1 MERKIMKTRR
11 LLTIIAA
18 LSTSL
23 SVFLI
28 ASNSTILG
36 DEKAS
41 ESTARD
47 LLTDRGPESR
57 QGISPTVPQIVHP
70 SHPLPNVYELLKG
83 SVRREVYGIPYNII
97 PLQDQN
103 VDK

>member
-1 MERKIMKTRR
+1 MRKPLNRQQETSSQIED
-11 LLTIIAA
+11 LQEEIEA
-18 LSTSL
+18 LKVRVS
-23 SVFLI
+23 
-28 ASNSTILG
+28 
-36 DEKAS
+36 
-41 ESTARD
+41 R
-47 LLTDRGPESR
+47 PESR

>member
-1 MERKIMKTRR
+1 MRKPLNRQQETSSQIEE
-11 LLTIIAA
+11 LQEEIEA
-18 LSTSL
+18 LKVRVS
-23 SVFLI
+23 
-28 ASNSTILG
+28 
-36 DEKAS
+36 
-41 ESTARD
+41 R
-47 LLTDRGPESR
+47 PESR

>member
-1 MERKIMKTRR
+1 MRKPLNRQQETSSQIED
-11 LLTIIAA
+11 LQEEIEA
-18 LSTSL
+18 LKVRVS
-23 SVFLI
+23 
-28 ASNSTILG
+28 
-36 DEKAS
+36 
-41 ESTARD
+41 R
-47 LLTDRGPESR
+47 PESR

-70 SHPLPNVYELLKG
+70 SHPLPNAYELLKG

>member
-1 MERKIMKTRR
+1 MRKPLNRQQETSSQIED
-11 LLTIIAA
+11 LQEEIEA
-18 LSTSL
+18 LKVRVS
-23 SVFLI
+23 
-28 ASNSTILG
+28 
-36 DEKAS
+36 
-41 ESTARD
+41 R
-47 LLTDRGPESR
+47 PESR

-70 SHPLPNVYELLKG
+70 SHPLPNMYELLKG